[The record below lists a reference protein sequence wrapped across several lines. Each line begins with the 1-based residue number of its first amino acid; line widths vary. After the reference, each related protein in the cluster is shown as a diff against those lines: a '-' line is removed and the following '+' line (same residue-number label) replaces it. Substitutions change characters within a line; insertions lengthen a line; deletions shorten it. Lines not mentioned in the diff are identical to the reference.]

1 MIFQRKDIDQSAMT
15 FDLYEIVKQM
25 KLKEEMDIK
34 HIVEIIQNEKTLTG
48 KCILSRNF
56 LAPQSTIVE
65 SVWK

>member
-34 HIVEIIQNEKTLTG
+34 HIVEMIQNEKTLTG
-48 KCILSRNF
+48 
-56 LAPQSTIVE
+56 
-65 SVWK
+65 

>member
-1 MIFQRKDIDQSAMT
+1 MT